1 VPIMK
6 DGLKAAKSEIFM
18 IDEVRPDGR
27 VPGLQNPPQ
36 ILIFIDENKAR
47 QEHMDF
53 EYDSMQGTWKTKGIN
68 GVIRPWFFQKV
79 VDMRPGR
86 SKGNV
91 LFQSKEDPVMQ
102 ANIIRDAQRPAY
114 LIHAT
119 FWENVHGI
127 LENGIVPVANPSSSS
142 RQPFKDL
149 LQGAENHVYT
159 SIAGVKDTVDETQDA
174 SVLNH
179 QICIVPARS
188 PHLLPA
194 EPFALPEDGHEGLSF
209 ELDRE
214 VVGLEKTPDA
224 FFVIDAHKA
233 EELGIPLD
241 MVQCPDREDHVYV
254 QGPVPKEVLAGVHP
268 NDPMD
273 IPENLKASIV
283 DPHTFEEI
291 PVIDLSLDKDVL
303 VEKFRFACEVVGFM
317 QIVGHEVSEDL
328 QREHMELQKKFFE
341 LPEKIKQRLAIND
354 ESPVRGYF
362 GRGGE
367 DLDQVLQDSVDAAGG
382 QKIGRQTRKDN
393 KEALDTNGV
402 PWSEPQG
409 GYVAGVFGKPS
420 QLPSEQEL
428 AGFRAVLEK
437 YSAEMFRL
445 SRTILS
451 YMALVLSK
459 PPDFFDQFLT
469 RPVATHRLLHY
480 WPITDFSSQI
490 GVGEHTDYGLLT
502 VLKQDNVGG
511 LQVLNARDKLW
522 VHCCPVQNAFVVNI
536 GDMLARWTAHRFKST
551 VHRVVNVSAADRYSV
566 PYFLEPNMDCVIV
579 PGALDA
585 AEDPGDEAPASPMSQ
600 HRRRCRLRQVWRRAS
615 MTGEAATAED
625 ILERFYRASGQ
636 LKT

>member
-1 VPIMK
+1 
-6 DGLKAAKSEIFM
+6 
-18 IDEVRPDGR
+18 
-27 VPGLQNPPQ
+27 
-36 ILIFIDENKAR
+36 LIFIDENKAR
-47 QEHMDF
+47 KERMDF
-53 EYDSMQGTWKTKGIN
+53 DYDSTQGTWKTKGIN

-86 SKGNV
+86 NKNV

-102 ANIIRDAQRPAY
+102 ANIVRDAQRPTH

-127 LENGIVPVANPSSSS
+127 LENGIVPAANPSSST

-159 SIAGVKDTVDETQDA
+159 SIAAVKDTEDETHN
-174 SVLNH
+174 VPVVH
-179 QICIVPARS
+179 QHEGCFAGARS
-188 PHLLPA
+188 PDGRPA
-194 EPFALPEDGHEGLSF
+194 EPPALPEEQQEGFSF
-209 ELDRE
+209 ELDKAA
-214 VVGLEKTPDA
+214 VGLEKTPDA

-241 MVQCPDREDHVYV
+241 LVQCPDREDHIYV
-254 QGPVPKEVLAGVHP
+254 QGAVPKEVLTSVHP
-268 NDPMD
+268 NNPVD
-273 IPENLKASIV
+273 IPDNLKASIV
-283 DPHTFEEI
+283 DPHSFEEI
-291 PVIDLSLDKDVL
+291 PVIDMSLDKEVL

-328 QREHMELQKKFFE
+328 QREHMELQKRFFE
-341 LPEKIKQRLAIND
+341 LPEEIKRRLALTD

-382 QKIGRQTRKDN
+382 QKIARQTRVDN

-402 PWSEPQG
+402 PWSKPRG

-445 SRTILS
+445 SRKILS
-451 YMALVLSK
+451 YMALVLNR

-469 RPVATHRLLHY
+469 QPVATHRLLHY
-480 WPITDFSSQI
+480 WPITDFNTQI

-511 LQVLNARDKLW
+511 LQVLNARDKRW
-522 VHCCPVQNAFVVNI
+522 VHCCPLPNAFVVNI

-551 VHRVVNVSAADRYSV
+551 VHRVLNVSALDRYSV

-579 PGALDA
+579 PGALDT
-585 AEDPGDEAPASPMSQ
+585 AEEPGDEAPTSPLSQ
-600 HRRRCRLRQVWRRAS
+600 HRRRCRLRQVWKRARV
-615 MTGEAATAED
+615 TGEAAKAED

-636 LKT
+636 LKPRASPPKM